1 MEYKEWETQRNAAL
15 DEFRKFI
22 KTLPSKGFTV
32 EQLEMIGNNAQN
44 EVQRVIA
51 DIENRLVLTEDL
63 SALLK

>member
-32 EQLEMIGNNAQN
+32 KQLEMIGNNARD
-44 EVQRVIA
+44 EVQRVIV

-63 SALLK
+63 SDFLR

>member
-32 EQLEMIGNNAQN
+32 KQLEMIGNNARD
-44 EVQRVIA
+44 EVQRVIV

-63 SALLK
+63 SDLLK